1 MAGKTSEQCAKDVKD
16 AITDIEKSLNGKEMY
31 KAKILQ
37 HAIDT
42 MKMQQELKFLEVT
55 GKKDLQLKD
64 KDIQIQ
70 GKEARISKLENE
82 IDLLKIRHKDF
93 ENQETIA
100 SQHSSKE
107 IDNVVPPNETNKI
120 KLSKVTNNVTNQD
133 ENSHSQPI
141 LKNEQRLEIVTTSSP
156 TISLE
161 ALELACKLFK
171 TDLNN
176 LLNNG
181 ITKFFCSP
189 DLQVTYQDWFC
200 VIRERV
206 TNDSPVVS
214 GKFVLA
220 KSKCKDPKKLYE
232 FYSYNGDNNG
242 DQFIDLNIFEKGW
255 RHENTEVSILHPY
268 SINKAIQMKQ
278 GNKLDYVHQWE
289 INSIPN
295 EYIGKDGYFI
305 VFCLKK

>member
-1 MAGKTSEQCAKDVKD
+1 MAGKTSEKCANDIKD
-16 AITDIEKSLNGKEMY
+16 AIIDIEKSLNEKDRY
-31 KAKILQ
+31 KTKILQ
-37 HAIDT
+37 SAIDT

-82 IDLLKIRHKDF
+82 IDLLKIRHKDI

-133 ENSHSQPI
+133 ENSHSQPA

-171 TDLNN
+171 TELNH
-176 LLNNG
+176 LLDSG

-189 DLQVTYQDWFC
+189 DLQATYQEWFC
-200 VIRERV
+200 VIRERI
-206 TNDSPVVS
+206 TKDSPVIS
-214 GKFVLA
+214 EKFLLA
-220 KSKCKDPKKLYE
+220 KSKCTDPKKLYKV
-232 FYSYNGDNNG
+232 YSFNQDRNG

-268 SINKAIQMKQ
+268 SINKAIQMNQ
-278 GNKLDYVHQWE
+278 SNKRDYFHQWE
-289 INSIPN
+289 INLIPN